1 MCPHTV
7 VKGGGGAGG
16 GGGGGG
22 AGSGG
27 GGSGGGP
34 GGGGDGAGDGGPGAA
49 SGSPDGNQYASSAPE
64 GEPVDGVTG
73 RVYTQAQSH
82 GGGKPDQGLKFGS
95 KQEYID
101 AMFDMMRRSTLR
113 RFTWADP
120 L

>member
-1 MCPHTV
+1 MSRRGGEGRRRRGRRRW
-7 VKGGGGAGG
+7 KGWCRQLGV
-16 GGGGGG
+16 
-22 AGSGG
+22 GSE
-27 GGSGGGP
+27 GGP
-34 GGGGDGAGDGGPGAA
+34 SGGGDGAGDGGPGAA
-49 SGSPDGNQYASSAPE
+49 SGSPDGNQYARSAPE
-64 GEPVDGVTG
+64 GEPFDGVTG